1 MECPFEPK
9 SIKTRVQGPAWDL
22 LLEDRGALHFVSLS
36 RVHGARLAF
45 AVNVRSIHTRWKVWP
60 DGQQLPTVDAKG
72 CYLHSHSCLSH
83 LCQSSGKYLRF
94 NTLCGAFDT
103 IDFNPFFHLKS
114 SQKEFNDHRDE
125 TNEDVGDIFG
135 LPGFDIDT
143 NEEGINVDIDN
154 INDLFNDDNW
164 ADAGGQPGSPRSPS
178 GMRNDISQP
187 NSPGSK
193 PNASDQFRYGQ
204 EEPDERIEI
213 LQQPLALGYMVSTAK
228 TGPMPRWFWASCPHL
243 EHTSPVFL
251 KSALH
256 INVASLS
263 HGGDDGF
270 APASS
275 SGRVHSLD
283 STYTADVLR

>member
-1 MECPFEPK
+1 MSRKALKRASKDLREICSWKTEVPCILSACLVSME
-9 SIKTRVQGPAWDL
+9 
-22 LLEDRGALHFVSLS
+22 
-36 RVHGARLAF
+36 
-45 AVNVRSIHTRWKVWP
+45 P
-60 DGQQLPTVDAKG
+60 D
-72 CYLHSHSCLSH
+72 SH
-83 LCQSSGKYLRF
+83 LRLMSDQYTPDERFGQTASNCQLSTPKDATCTHILVFPTSAKAQVNIYDLIRF
-94 NTLCGAFDT
+94 AAPLILLILIHFL
-103 IDFNPFFHLKS
+103 FHLKS